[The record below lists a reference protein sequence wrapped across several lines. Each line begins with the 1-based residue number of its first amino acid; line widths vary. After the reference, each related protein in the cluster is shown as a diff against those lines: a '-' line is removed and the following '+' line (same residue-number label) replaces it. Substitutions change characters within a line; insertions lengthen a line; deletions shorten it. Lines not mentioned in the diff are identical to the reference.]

1 MIIRAYL
8 SGIVPPLCI
17 TREVSCHCSGSS
29 YDIGS
34 FAARYVRDLFGNVD
48 VFADGLNQKYYF
60 VATPA
65 KRAGASAVQIAGDP
79 FVGGWDV
86 YCLRASGS
94 DDKGVKIPQLLAR
107 LRSEFQLTQL
117 TEEVIVASCCPPQ
130 QSEISD
136 CERTFDDCTT
146 MSGDCMCQLAL
157 CTCIYKHCC
166 CTCTCTCVHN
176 IISVTLYFVAV
187 AR

>member
-34 FAARYVRDLFGNVD
+34 FAARYVRDLFGNGD
-48 VFADGLNQKYYF
+48 VFADGLDQRYYF

-65 KRAGASAVQIAGDP
+65 KRAGASAVNEVQIAGDP

-94 DDKGVKIPQLLAR
+94 DDKGIKIPQLLAR

-136 CERTFDDCTT
+136 CERTFEDCTT
-146 MSGDCMCQLAL
+146 MTGDCMCQLAL
-157 CTCIYKHCC
+157 CTC
-166 CTCTCTCVHN
+166 TCTNTVHVS
-176 IISVTLYFVAV
+176 IHVYP
-187 AR
+187 

>member
-17 TREVSCHCSGSS
+17 TREVSCHCSGSG

-34 FAARYVRDLFGNVD
+34 FAASYVRDLFGNGD
-48 VFADGLNQKYYF
+48 VFADGLDQQYYF

-65 KRAGASAVQIAGDP
+65 KQAGASAVNEVQIAVDP

-94 DDKGVKIPQLLAR
+94 DDKGVKIPRLLAR
-107 LRSEFQLTQL
+107 LRSEFELTQL

-146 MSGDCMCQLAL
+146 MTGDCMCQLAL
-157 CTCIYKHCC
+157 CTC
-166 CTCTCTCVHN
+166 TCTCVHTC
-176 IISVTLYFVAV
+176 ISVTLYFVAV